1 MHRKGKYAFV
11 VIVVGLSF
19 TNPARLTAQTE
30 IEMDRS
36 SLRNLQPL
44 YTSVYVEA
52 PATLADL
59 PELDVTTLSRAIDS
73 SLTASGIPLNQREPA
88 HVIDRE
94 PFISV
99 HINTMDMGNGLI
111 PFAIEVKIIQG
122 VVVANLPDE
131 LIHAA
136 TWDTGLVGL
145 VSHDKL
151 DTIRWAMLDLVDEF
165 VEDYRLVNPL

>member
-1 MHRKGKYAFV
+1 MNRNAKYA
-11 VIVVGLSF
+11 IMLIAVGLSLA
-19 TNPARLTAQTE
+19 NPSKSMAQTE

-52 PATLADL
+52 PASLADL
-59 PELDVTTLSRAIDS
+59 PELDVSALSRSVDS
-73 SLTASGIPLNQREPA
+73 SLTVSGIPLNQTEPA

-99 HINTMDMGNGLI
+99 HVNAMDMGNGLI
-111 PFAIEVKIIQG
+111 PFAIEVEIIQG
-122 VVVANLPDE
+122 VVVANLPNE

-145 VSHDKL
+145 VSPENL
-151 DTIRWAMLDLVDEF
+151 DTIRWAMLDLVEEF
-165 VEDYRLVNPL
+165 IEDYHAVNPL